1 MGAATGEKFNLIN
14 GAFNYPKPRR
24 FPLGKA
30 TKIKKKYLSNEEV
43 ARLLRGKVVVEEKMD
58 GKMVRFRAERFL
70 VFAEDLKRVH
80 SIYYKLPG
88 RYAIFDVFDSQRGV
102 FLYYD
107 AVRELGNDMRKGV
120 LTVNDVNGADIA
132 PILFFPVPLVA
143 IGLFGIE
150 DMPKLISL
158 SAYAI
163 DHETKKP
170 DFIEGIVVKPW
181 RDLFPE
187 EFLTGKLIREE
198 FTGRIK
204 KHYLNLPIRSNII
217 DPNTPVAYAIQKTD
231 QK

>member
-1 MGAATGEKFNLIN
+1 MGAATGEKFSLIN
-14 GAFNYPKPRR
+14 GAFKYPKPKR

-30 TKIKKKYLSNEEV
+30 TIRKKKYLTDDEV

-70 VFAEDLKRVH
+70 VFAEDLKHVH

-107 AVRELGNDMRKGV
+107 TVRELGNDMRKGV
-120 LTVNDVNGADIA
+120 LRVNDVNGADIA

-150 DMPKLISL
+150 DMPKLIGL

-163 DHETKKP
+163 DHDTKKP
-170 DFIEGIVVKPW
+170 DFMEGIVVKPC

-198 FTGRIK
+198 FASGIK
-204 KHYLNLPIRSNII
+204 KHYLNLPFRSNII
-217 DPNTPVAYAIQKTD
+217 NPNMPVAYAIQKTD